1 MNYILDIIIVVVIAL
16 FVIFGA
22 KNGIIRSLGEFV
34 GSIAAAFVSAAV
46 GGKVAAAVYNSFF
59 RQSVITKINAAM
71 AVNSGDATG
80 YFSSL
85 PTFVI
90 RWLSENG
97 ITEQTV
103 SEAVQNGSKN
113 AAAAVETAISPF
125 LIGIIK
131 VFCIIV
137 IFMLMMIIIKVL
149 VKLLSG
155 LFELPVLKQIN
166 AIFGA
171 VFGFLAG
178 AVVIWVVLGAVQF
191 FRPMMSANMQ
201 EKVNTAVDSSIIY
214 ETVSDANPFEWIF
227 D

>member
-34 GSIAAAFVSAAV
+34 GSIVAAFASAALGERFATV
-46 GGKVAAAVYNSFF
+46 VYNGFF

-71 AVNSGDATG
+71 AVNSGDATS

-85 PTFVI
+85 PAFVT

-103 SEAVQNGSKN
+103 SDAVQSGSKN
-113 AAAAVETAISPF
+113 AAAAVESAISPF

-137 IFMLMMIIIKVL
+137 IFMLLMIIIKVL

-166 AIFGA
+166 GLFGA

-178 AVVIWVVLGAVQF
+178 AVVLWIVLGAVQF
-191 FRPMMSANMQ
+191 FRPMMSQNMQ
-201 EKVNTAVDSSIIY
+201 DKVNAAVDNSIIY
-214 ETVSDANPFEWIF
+214 EAVSDANPFEWIF